1 MDQWGFFKILRE
13 VEDELMYIVVGIL
26 RYYLMDFSLFVV
38 EGFIVYVWSKYMV
51 LILLMGLMVIEWPT
65 NSDKM
70 SIQVGINICNNF
82 IECVLV
88 LLRRRE
94 KF

>member
-38 EGFIVYVWSKYMV
+38 EGFIVYV
-51 LILLMGLMVIEWPT
+51 
-65 NSDKM
+65 
-70 SIQVGINICNNF
+70 
-82 IECVLV
+82 
-88 LLRRRE
+88 
-94 KF
+94 